1 MSFRYEAV
9 PPKAKALPTL
19 EGAVA
24 RLAAL
29 AGRPAPDLVQ
39 TGDEFDRLFGAADAL
54 HEALAP
60 LRAELAGSLLT
71 KLPAGLRFDGEP
83 NPKTFP
89 KDAKKALKK
98 GEIIATSDAAA
109 WIVERQS
116 DGTAK
121 LSFAHPES
129 FAVLGDSLAAW
140 LDAEAGR
147 IEEARR
153 GPAPA
158 GSEGKAAID
167 ALVARIAARAGVDV
181 SATLAALPTGS
192 DRNRWDYA
200 CAAIAA
206 CGSIWSPEVLRAT
219 EGRLLGL
226 VLRGARYD
234 AEPDFPWTSDAMGD
248 YPKSARGSMKDGWF
262 VAARGTEIWYLV
274 RTPRG
279 ESAMI
284 NWKIALHHADVDGY
298 ESLGSVEDWLTR
310 EVERLGSVGG

>member
-1 MSFRYEAV
+1 MPFQHEAA
-9 PPKAKALPTL
+9 PTSLPTL
-19 EGAVA
+19 DGALA

-29 AGRPAPDLVQ
+29 AGRPAPALPPA
-39 TGDEFDRLFGAADAL
+39 GDELDRLFGGADAI
-54 HEALAP
+54 HAALAP
-60 LRAELAGSLLT
+60 LHAELGGSLLT
-71 KLPAGLRFDGEP
+71 RLPAGLRFDGDP

-109 WIVERQS
+109 WIVERQP
-116 DGTAK
+116 DGAAR

-129 FAVLGDSLAAW
+129 FAVLGESLAAW
-140 LDAEAGR
+140 LDAEGGR
-147 IEEARR
+147 IEAARR

-167 ALVARIAARAGVDV
+167 ALIARIAARAGADV
-181 SATLAALPTGS
+181 SATLAALPTGN

-206 CGSIWSPEVLRAT
+206 CGPIWSPEVLAAT

-234 AEPDFPWTSDAMGD
+234 AEPDVPWTSDAVDD
-248 YPKSARGSMKDGWF
+248 YPKAARPSMNDGWF
-262 VAARGTEIWYLV
+262 IAARRTEIWYMV
-274 RTPRG
+274 REPKG
-279 ESAMI
+279 KSQI
-284 NWKIALHHADVDGY
+284 HWKIELHHADVDGY
-298 ESLGSVEDWLTR
+298 EPLGPVEAWLTR
-310 EVERLGSVGG
+310 EVERLEA